1 MNVSQETPPPLP
13 SPVKKTGRHV
23 TSPSGQLTPVIVKI
37 LEKHGSPM
45 KVSQI
50 FEELQKDGYV
60 WMSKNPRKI
69 LYIRMLRMPKSS
81 GIVRVADG
89 KYGLATMPIAP
100 AIHESTVAPITNES
114 IEVAS
119 IDSTSPTLSTP

>member
-1 MNVSQETPPPLP
+1 MDISQETPPPLP
-13 SPVKKTGRHV
+13 SAVIPSRIKKKGRHI
-23 TSPSGQLTPVIVKI
+23 TSPSGQLTPAVVKI

-45 KVSQI
+45 KVAAI

-69 LYIRMLRMPKSS
+69 LFIRMLRMPKSS
-81 GIVRVADG
+81 GIVRVAGG

-100 AIHESTVAPITNES
+100 TIKES

-119 IDSTSPTLSTP
+119 ISPTSPT

>member
-1 MNVSQETPPPLP
+1 
-13 SPVKKTGRHV
+13 
-23 TSPSGQLTPVIVKI
+23 
-37 LEKHGSPM
+37 
-45 KVSQI
+45 
-50 FEELQKDGYV
+50 
-60 WMSKNPRKI
+60 MSKNPRKI

>member
-13 SPVKKTGRHV
+13 SSVITSPVKKTGRHI
-23 TSPSGQLTPVIVKI
+23 TSPSGQLTPVVVKI

-45 KVSQI
+45 KVAEI

-69 LYIRMLRMPKSS
+69 LFIRMLRMPKSS
-81 GIVRVADG
+81 GIVRVAGG
-89 KYGLATMPIAP
+89 KYGLATISIAP
-100 AIHESTVAPITNES
+100 TINES

-119 IDSTSPTLSTP
+119 ISPTSPTLSTP